1 MTDKL
6 QVENASPTQTDGTSA
21 EQTEC
26 PKKSLLH
33 EIAMQIRSDC
43 GKQSQQ
49 YLDET
54 NVPHG
59 GE

>member
-6 QVENASPTQTDGTSA
+6 QIKNVSQTQTDATPA
-21 EQTEC
+21 VDTESS
-26 PKKSLLH
+26 KRSLLH
-33 EIAMQIRSDC
+33 DVVMQIRSDC